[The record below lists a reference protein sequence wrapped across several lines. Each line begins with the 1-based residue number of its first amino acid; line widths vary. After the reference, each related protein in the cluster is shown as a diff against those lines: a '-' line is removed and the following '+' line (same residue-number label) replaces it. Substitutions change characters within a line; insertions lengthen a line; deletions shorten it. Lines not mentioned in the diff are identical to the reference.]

1 MTISV
6 STPKGTS
13 GVVVFPDDYAVH
25 VSKDGMQVNEAG
37 LISVP
42 GGEHVFVGHSV

>member
-6 STPKGTS
+6 NTPKGTS
-13 GVVVFPDDYAVH
+13 GAVVFPDDYAVR
-25 VSKDGMQVNEAG
+25 VSKDGKQVDKAE

-42 GGEHVFVGHSV
+42 GGEHLFVGHSV